1 MVIDSQNTRMRELT
15 ASCSSLCRIR
25 RNVIA
30 VLTTNVKDR
39 FAVCPLNAKRL
50 HNRKVTKSF
59 FLNMA
64 LGSKGHAGVSKKN
77 VSPIQYHQHP
87 FPNSLLQ
94 LNIITNSIVL
104 QLLYNNLCI
113 TYGYTEMSDSAN
125 PAIGKPLHK

>member
-1 MVIDSQNTRMRELT
+1 MVIKSQNTRVRELT
-15 ASCSSLCRIR
+15 DSCSSLCRIR

-64 LGSKGHAGVSKKN
+64 LGSKEHAGVSKTDYQSN
-77 VSPIQYHQHP
+77 PITAA
-87 FPNSLLQ
+87 F
-94 LNIITNSIVL
+94 LNPVPIVP
-104 QLLYNNLCI
+104 I
-113 TYGYTEMSDSAN
+113 
-125 PAIGKPLHK
+125 

>member
-1 MVIDSQNTRMRELT
+1 MRELT

-39 FAVCPLNAKRL
+39 FAVCPLNVKRL

-64 LGSKGHAGVSKKN
+64 LGSKEHAGISKTDYQSN
-77 VSPIQYHQHP
+77 PITSASLFP
-87 FPNSLLQ
+87 FPIVFIYYYKQYISATEFGWLSVGFGRIYTLV
-94 LNIITNSIVL
+94 ISIL
-104 QLLYNNLCI
+104 KFLFSI
-113 TYGYTEMSDSAN
+113 
-125 PAIGKPLHK
+125 